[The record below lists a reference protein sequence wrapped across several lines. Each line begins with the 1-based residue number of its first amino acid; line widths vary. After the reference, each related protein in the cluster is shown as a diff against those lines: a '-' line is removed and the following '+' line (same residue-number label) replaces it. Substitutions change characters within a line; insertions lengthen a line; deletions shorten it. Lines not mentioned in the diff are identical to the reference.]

1 MKDVW
6 LQIVVAVLGAGGFI
20 GAVAALFR
28 IPSEKNNAA
37 VTGAQGAVE
46 TMQRINDELEAAWG
60 RATKRGDYWKGRA
73 QLAEGMLLAHDIK
86 MPAIPP
92 PPEE

>member
-1 MKDVW
+1 MSEVW
-6 LQIVVAVLGAGGFI
+6 LQVVVAVLGAGGFI
-20 GAVAALFR
+20 GAIAALFR

-46 TMQRINDELEAAWG
+46 TMQKVNDELESAWH

-73 QLAEGMLLAHDIK
+73 LMAEGLLIANQLEV
-86 MPAIPP
+86 PRLPP